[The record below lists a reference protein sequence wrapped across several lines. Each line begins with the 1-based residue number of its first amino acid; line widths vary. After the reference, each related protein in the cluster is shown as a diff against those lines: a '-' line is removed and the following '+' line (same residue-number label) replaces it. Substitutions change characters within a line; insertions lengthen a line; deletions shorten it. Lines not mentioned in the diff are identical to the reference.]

1 MGSVCIL
8 TDTSAQFPQLAFPG
22 RNLVRVLGLD
32 VVLNGVVFDEG
43 RDIRANNLPSSANA
57 QLNPKLRAPSADRL
71 QNLLFSLGQSYDD
84 VIAILMSAQLS
95 EVYGCVNRVAD
106 ELKGRVRVQM
116 IDSQTTSVGLGILV
130 QTAAEAA
137 AGGMSSAEIERLI
150 RSMIPHIYMVV
161 CTPGLSYLSYAGYI
175 DHAQATL
182 GEMLNLLPIFAMEE
196 GHLTAL
202 EKVRNHRN
210 MLDFFQE
217 FLDEFD
223 SIQHIALLQ
232 SVQPNTQDSRLLREH
247 AEDFFSGTPFSEH
260 SINLPLAT
268 LLGPRTQGLI
278 VVENPDPR
286 ASRASNAA
294 RGLI

>member
-32 VVLNGVVFDEG
+32 VTLNGVVFEDG
-43 RDIRANNLPSSANA
+43 KDIKSNSLPATASA
-57 QLNPKLRAPSADRL
+57 QLNPRVSAPRADRL
-71 QNLLFSLGQSYDD
+71 HSLLNNLGQSYDD
-84 VIAILMSAQLS
+84 IIAILLSSQLS
-95 EVYGCVNRVAD
+95 SVYETVSRAAEEV
-106 ELKGRVRVQM
+106 KGRIRVQM
-116 IDSQTTSVGLGILV
+116 VDSQTTSVGLGILV
-130 QTAAEAA
+130 QIAAEAA
-137 AGGMSSAEIERLI
+137 AAGVHPIEIERI
-150 RSMIPHIYMVV
+150 VRSMIPHIYMVV

-182 GEMLNLLPIFAMEE
+182 GEMLNLLPIFTMEE
-196 GHLTAL
+196 GRLTPL

-210 MLDFFQE
+210 MLDFFTE

-223 SIQHIALLQ
+223 AIQHIAFLQ
-232 SVQPNTQDSRLLREH
+232 SVQTSQADSRLLREH
-247 AEDFFSGTPFSEH
+247 TEDFFEQTPFSEH
-260 SINLPLAT
+260 TINLPLAT

-286 ASRASNAA
+286 ANRAGGVA
-294 RGLI
+294 RS

>member
-1 MGSVCIL
+1 MASTCVL

-22 RNLVRVLGLD
+22 RNLVRVMGLD
-32 VVLNGVVFDEG
+32 ISLNGVLFEEG
-43 RDIRANNLPSSANA
+43 RDIKASSLPHSASP
-57 QLNPKLRAPSADRL
+57 QLNPRLSAPPQEKLV
-71 QNLLFSLGQSYDD
+71 NLLINLSQNYDEI
-84 VIAILMSAQLS
+84 IAIVMSSQLS
-95 EVYGCVNRVAD
+95 SVYDSVQRASEEV
-106 ELKGRVRVQM
+106 KGRVRLQI

-130 QTAAEAA
+130 QCAAEAA
-137 AGGMSSAEIERLI
+137 AAGINGAEIERMV

-161 CTPGLSYLSYAGYI
+161 CTPGLSYLHYAGYI
-175 DHAQATL
+175 DRAQASL

-196 GHLTAL
+196 GHLTPL

-232 SVQPNTQDSRLLREH
+232 SVTPNQQDSRLLREH
-247 AEDFFSGTPFSEH
+247 AEDLFENTPFSEH
-260 SINLPLAT
+260 AINLPLAT

-278 VVENPDPR
+278 VVENPDPKTNR
-286 ASRASNAA
+286 SPGASR
-294 RGLI
+294 L

>member
-32 VVLNGVVFDEG
+32 VSLNGILFEDGKE
-43 RDIRANNLPSSANA
+43 IKSNSLPFTANA
-57 QLNPKLRAPSADRL
+57 TLNPKVSAPTPDKLYA
-71 QNLLFSLGQSYDD
+71 LLNSLSQSYDD
-84 VIAILMSAQLS
+84 IIAILLSAQLS
-95 EVYGCVNRVAD
+95 NVYATVARAAD
-106 ELKGRVRVQM
+106 EVKGRIRVQM

-130 QTAAEAA
+130 QVAAEAA
-137 AGGMSSAEIERLI
+137 AAGIHPVEIERLV

-182 GEMLNLLPIFAMEE
+182 GEMLNLLPIFTLEE
-196 GHLTAL
+196 GRLTPL

-210 MLDFFQE
+210 MLDFFTE

-223 SIQHIALLQ
+223 AIQHIAFLQ
-232 SVQPNTQDSRLLREH
+232 SVQPSQADSRLLREH
-247 AEDFFSGTPFSEH
+247 AEDFFEQTPFSEH
-260 SINLPLAT
+260 TINLPLAT

-286 ASRASNAA
+286 ANRSGGLRA
-294 RGLI
+294 

>member
-22 RNLVRVLGLD
+22 RSLVRVLGLD
-32 VVLNGVVFDEG
+32 VSLNGVIFEEG
-43 RDIRANNLPSSANA
+43 KDLKASNLPLIATP
-57 QLNPKLRAPSADRL
+57 QLNPRLLAPTPDKLH
-71 QNLLFSLGQSYDD
+71 NLLLSLGQSYDE
-84 VIAILMSAQLS
+84 VITILLSSQLS
-95 EVYGCVNRVAD
+95 KVYDCVERAANEV
-106 ELKGRVRVQM
+106 KGRVRVQM

-137 AGGMSSAEIERLI
+137 AAGVSGAEIERMV
-150 RSMIPHIYMVV
+150 RSLIPHMYMVV

-175 DHAQATL
+175 DRAQATL

-196 GHLTAL
+196 GHLTPL

-223 SIQHIALLQ
+223 SIQHIAMLQ
-232 SVQPNTQDSRLLREH
+232 SVQPNQQDSRLLREH
-247 AEDFFSGTPFSEH
+247 AEDFFEQTPFSEH
-260 SINLPLAT
+260 TINLPLAT

-278 VVENPDPR
+278 VVENPDPK
-286 ASRASNAA
+286 ASPTSGFTRN
-294 RGLI
+294 

>member
-32 VVLNGVVFDEG
+32 VSLNGILFEDGKE
-43 RDIRANNLPSSANA
+43 IKANSLPFTANA
-57 QLNPKLRAPSADRL
+57 TLNPKVSAPTPDKLYA
-71 QNLLFSLGQSYDD
+71 LLNSLSQSYDD
-84 VIAILMSAQLS
+84 IIAILLSAQLS
-95 EVYGCVNRVAD
+95 NVYASVARAAD
-106 ELKGRVRVQM
+106 EVKGRIRVQM

-130 QTAAEAA
+130 QIAAEAA
-137 AGGMSSAEIERLI
+137 AAGIHPVEIERLV

-182 GEMLNLLPIFAMEE
+182 GEMLNLLPIFTLEE
-196 GHLTAL
+196 GHLTPL

-210 MLDFFQE
+210 MLDFFTE

-223 SIQHIALLQ
+223 AIQHIAFLQ
-232 SVQPNTQDSRLLREH
+232 SVQPSQADSRLLREH
-247 AEDFFSGTPFSEH
+247 AEDFFEQTPFSEH
-260 SINLPLAT
+260 TINLPLAT

-286 ASRASNAA
+286 ANRSGGLRA
-294 RGLI
+294 